1 MTNTSDSARKSVLTN
16 LICIRPS
23 FFILLCLLAMAGC
36 TKEKVSPAI
45 EITPKENDIKYKYT
59 IENIS
64 GDDLFTFN
72 NDPANPKENYPEVK
86 ISAGQT
92 MVVQA
97 LSSGKITPMI
107 RSDKPGIQTEF
118 VYNYLT
124 EIYQI
129 NGYMNLFEAAI
140 TGDANLVSI
149 FFPNPV
155 SGKQDSLVNVKL
167 PQTLHYKTYEGQK
180 IEIIVSKEVV
190 GGTILL
196 TTKIKGKTD
205 SIKSTSAS
213 QGVITSITDVAKKTS
228 VVTVT
233 EPTAAIPA
241 VPNPTNPASPAGPS
255 APANPA
261 APSSCGMYN
270 GKPVYSGP
278 RGGCYYINSNGNKTY
293 VVRNFCC

>member
-1 MTNTSDSARKSVLTN
+1 MLSFPKR
-16 LICIRPS
+16 CI
-23 FFILLCLLAMAGC
+23 I
-36 TKEKVSPAI
+36 
-45 EITPKENDIKYKYT
+45 
-59 IENIS
+59 
-64 GDDLFTFN
+64 
-72 NDPANPKENYPEVK
+72 
-86 ISAGQT
+86 
-92 MVVQA
+92 
-97 LSSGKITPMI
+97 
-107 RSDKPGIQTEF
+107 
-118 VYNYLT
+118 
-124 EIYQI
+124 
-129 NGYMNLFEAAI
+129 
-140 TGDANLVSI
+140 
-149 FFPNPV
+149 
-155 SGKQDSLVNVKL
+155 
-167 PQTLHYKTYEGQK
+167 KTYEGQK

-213 QGVITSITDVAKKTS
+213 QGVITSITDLAKKTS

-241 VPNPTNPASPAGPS
+241 ATNPTNPASPAGPS

-293 VVRNFCC
+293 VARNFCC